1 MDTHASIRQH
11 GFYPSL
17 VIRALDRVLGDE
29 EPLAMVS
36 QLEAAFDRSSMFRH
50 LTVAVLTPTTLI
62 QIHVDELD
70 RGGAMTNTIITPTTR
85 IHGAS
90 LTEVVTDAIHDG
102 GSQLSEL
109 TMAINC
115 GSQRRGEVELN
126 QCDDPQ
132 CTADHGFTVHTFP
145 EDFSM
150 RFSAAADGEAALA
163 NAERFVDATL
173 QVIKGNHAY

>member
-17 VIRALDRVLGDE
+17 VIRALDRILGDE

-102 GSQLSEL
+102 GSQ
-109 TMAINC
+109 
-115 GSQRRGEVELN
+115 RRGEVELN

-173 QVIKGNHAY
+173 QVIKENHAH